1 MMILIYITMTM
12 SIPRRKMPKWYTL
25 FHSPE
30 QVWLRGAVGAARK
43 TLVDRLGSSKGS
55 FWGRTTIRNGDA
67 IYITLREFPLV
78 VAADTS
84 HEGGHRLVG
93 TPGLLLEI
101 THAECCTLAE
111 VRVKDALGEQLK
123 EVQRLEVSN

>member
-1 MMILIYITMTM
+1 MEPVVQTPHVATEGDLEGDLGKVEAMVNVTGYFSKKDLCLYVAHITM
-12 SIPRRKMPKWYTL
+12 
-25 FHSPE
+25 
-30 QVWLRGAVGAARK
+30 
-43 TLVDRLGSSKGS
+43 
-55 FWGRTTIRNGDA
+55 
-67 IYITLREFPLV
+67 LREFPLV

-93 TPGLLLEI
+93 TPGLPLEI

-123 EVQRLEVSN
+123 EVQGLEVSN